1 MNIGKVGEAAAKT
14 YLSGQGWEVKDL
26 TACSSFYPKDIDFL
40 ISRGRERYYIEVKW
54 DTRIHQTGN
63 MFIETTTNLDTNKEG
78 WFEFCQAE
86 FIFYGDARQQLF
98 YVFRLEDLKD
108 YIRKDFSHL
117 ESRKAADYN
126 WRGQVKKISQGL
138 IVPIEDFRKQYP
150 VEVITLPDAIVRAAK
165 ASI

>member
-1 MNIGKVGEAAAKT
+1 
-14 YLSGQGWEVKDL
+14 
-26 TACSSFYPKDIDFL
+26 
-40 ISRGRERYYIEVKW
+40 
-54 DTRIHQTGN
+54 

-98 YVFRLEDLKD
+98 YVFRMEDLKD
-108 YIRKDFSHL
+108 YIRKDFFHL

-150 VEVITLPDAIVRAAK
+150 VEVITLPDAIIRAAK